1 MKRIGKEDSM
11 LIDIQYVKPNRRL
24 NQNDFLYII
33 WKDLKDGKKYLTIIE
48 EPKMD
53 IYFEKLEY
61 RDHTYNKEYGR
72 YEELER
78 RTVKY
83 RDIIYEIAN
92 DMGPNG
98 LAKLQNC
105 FSTKNYRGLR
115 EFYIYPY
122 VYGADFDIR
131 AWYRYK
137 WMQYYENDKIKE
149 ISKGFMDIEVDIMEA
164 VGDPDATYCPIDLVT
179 VIDNETKTSYTFAL
193 TGVDYKPK
201 DMKRFTK
208 NQIVEENKK
217 KLMYEHR
224 LKEQEYYSTHIDEL
238 KMEAHKMFDESY
250 PGFEYEFYFY
260 TSEEKML
267 CHLFQL
273 INTLKKDFIEI
284 WNIAFDI
291 PYIINR
297 LKALGL
303 DPAQVMCHKDFPVK
317 ECWFKKDNLNF
328 QIKNKS
334 DYFHLSSYTIFTDQM
349 RNYAAIR
356 KGSSELRSN
365 RLTYIAEKEIGD
377 EKIDYSED
385 GTIKTLSYNNYLLYI
400 LYNIKDVLLQ
410 YGIENNTNDLETYYI
425 TSYYNITPYESEF
438 KQTVK
443 LRCKQY
449 WSYAK
454 QNLVPGEN
462 VNAFL
467 ANYEEQ
473 READDYDDEDE
484 VEKPKDKFEGA
495 LVGNPKLI
503 NKFGM
508 KLFGKRT
515 NNIFR
520 YTIDFDMSR
529 FYPSCIAAMN
539 IAPSCLIFKMIL
551 DSSQYDVRGGHIP
564 YHGITDVQL
573 IEDNDDSFDGDIA
586 KEVMDNFQTRDYLS
600 FGYKWMNLPSVNE
613 MYDILKEELGGIV

>member
-1 MKRIGKEDSM
+1 MKIDKNNSM
-11 LIDIQYVKPNRRL
+11 LIDIQYIKPNRRL
-24 NQNDFLYII
+24 KQNDFLYII
-33 WKDLKDGKKYLTIIE
+33 WKDLKDGEKHLSIIE

-53 IYFEKLEY
+53 IYFEKYEY
-61 RDHTYNKEYGR
+61 RDHTNNKNYAR
-72 YEELER
+72 YDELER

-83 RDIIYEIAN
+83 RDIIYEIAS
-92 DMGPNG
+92 DMGQSG
-98 LAKLQNC
+98 IAKLQNC
-105 FSTKNYRGLR
+105 FSTMNYRGLR

-122 VYGADFDIR
+122 VYGADYDIR

-137 WMQYYENDKIKE
+137 WMQNYDNDKIKP
-149 ISKGFMDIEVDIMEA
+149 ISKGYMDIEVDTMEA
-164 VGDPDATYCPIDLVT
+164 TGFPDPTYCPIDLVT
-179 VIDNETKTSYTFAL
+179 IIDGDTKTSYTFAL
-193 TGVDYKPK
+193 TGVAYKEK
-201 DMKRFTK
+201 NTSRFTK
-208 NQIVEENKK
+208 RQIADEADK
-217 KLMYEHR
+217 KLKYDHR
-224 LKEQEYYSTHIDEL
+224 LKEQEYYKTHIDEIE
-238 KMEAHKMFDESY
+238 KAAHEMFDESY

-267 CHLFQL
+267 CHIFQL
-273 INTLKKDFIEI
+273 INQIKKDFIEI
-284 WNIAFDI
+284 WNIGFDI
-291 PYIINR
+291 PYYIDR
-297 LKALGL
+297 LKVLGL
-303 DPAQVMCHKDFPVK
+303 DPAQVMCHKDFPIK

-356 KGSSELRSN
+356 KGGSELRSHK
-365 RLTYIAEKEIGD
+365 LTYIAEKEIGD
-377 EKIDYSED
+377 EKLDYSED
-385 GTIKTLSYNNYLLYI
+385 GTIKTLSYNNYLKYI

-410 YGIENNTNDLETYYI
+410 YGIEERTKDLETYYV

-443 LRCKQY
+443 LRCTQY
-449 WSYAK
+449 QSFAK
-454 QNLVPGEN
+454 QGLVPGEN
-462 VNAFL
+462 INAFL

-473 READDYDDEDE
+473 RESDDYDDEDE
-484 VEKPKDKFEGA
+484 NKTSDTKFEGA
-495 LVGNPKLI
+495 LVGNPLLI

-539 IAPSCLIFKMIL
+539 IDPSCLVFKMIL
-551 DSSQYDVRGGHIP
+551 PSSQYDVRGGKIP

-573 IEDNDDSFDGDIA
+573 VEDNDDSFDGDVA
-586 KEVMDNFQTRDYLS
+586 KEVMDNFQTRNYLS

-613 MYDILKEELGGIV
+613 MYDIVKEELGGIV